1 MRDPIRAITVTRVA
15 GLVLFVALLVFVMG
29 ASRQQAR
36 VQRDAELVGEVE
48 HRTRELRRLTEAWPS
63 HSVSEAG
70 TWGRLVERYLSAVPE
85 GDTRLGFAA
94 ELAAIARSQSV
105 GPVVI
110 TDRTDVDALGA
121 GGVFDVEDD
130 AVNLGSVGDHLASL
144 DPEAVVAVDVEMRFR
159 ATYAQLLGVLSE
171 LADLERVVE
180 MRELEID
187 RDVPILVVSMTVR
200 TYGRVS

>member
-15 GLVLFVALLVFVMG
+15 GLVLFVSLLVFAMG

-36 VQRDAELVGEVE
+36 VQRDEALVGEVE
-48 HRTRELRRLTEAWPS
+48 NRTRELRRLTEAWPT
-63 HSVSEAG
+63 HSTSEAG
-70 TWGRLVERYLSAVPE
+70 TWGHLVQRYLSAVPE

-94 ELAAIARSQSV
+94 ELASIARTQAV

-110 TDRTDVDALGA
+110 TDRTDVDALGP

-130 AVNLGSVGDHLASL
+130 AVNLGSVGDHLAML
-144 DPEAVVAVDVEMRFR
+144 DPDAVVAVDVEMRFR
-159 ATYAQLLGVLSE
+159 ASYAQLLGVLAD
-171 LADLERVVE
+171 LAELERVVE
-180 MRELEID
+180 MRELEIE
-187 RDVPILVVSMTVR
+187 RDAPILVVSMTVR